1 MTYTENKNLINKK
14 RRSFLFPTFYFLLFI
29 TPLLSL
35 SQTEIKSEGKKI
47 KIEHAG
53 SLQFDKQLGNG
64 AQRLIGDVQ
73 FRQDNTL
80 MFCDSAYLYKDNS
93 LDAFGHIH
101 IQQGDSIHLYGEI
114 LKYNGNTK
122 KALITKN
129 VVVNKGDMQLTT
141 EELNYDIATSVGYYV
156 TPARIVNKENTLT
169 SNTGYFFAKSND
181 LTFRKNV
188 VLTNLPAGQASPQ
201 FVINC
206 DTMRYNTSS
215 KITYFIGP
223 TTIKSKDNLIY
234 AEDGWYDTFKDQSRF
249 SKKSYIL
256 TKEQKMYGDSLYYD
270 RKKGIGRAIKNVQI
284 IDTTQNLN
292 IKGAYA
298 IHYEFKDLSIVTG
311 NALLTQIYDQDT
323 LFLHADTLKAIGNRK
338 KPTDG
343 KFSSTKKAGNDS
355 ASIAKTELQK
365 QKVKEIKIVGND
377 TTKYFEPENESN
389 QQLFAYHKVK
399 FYKND
404 LQGKCDS
411 LYYNLNDS
419 TMRMF
424 GQPVLWSDENQLTA
438 DSVKVI
444 TGSKSIRNI
453 ELKGAAFIVSQ
464 EDSIYYNQIRG
475 KIMKGYFQKNKL
487 YMVNVEGNS
496 QSLYFVS
503 EKKEIKAVN
512 RADCSDMRVYLKDN
526 KVDKITF
533 ITKPDATLFPLN
545 QIDAKELK
553 LKNFNW
559 RKKDRPNSAK
569 EIFIW

>member
-1 MTYTENKNLINKK
+1 M
-14 RRSFLFPTFYFLLFI
+14 FPVFYFLLFS
-29 TPLLSL
+29 PLLSY
-35 SQTEIKSEGKKI
+35 SQTETKSGGKKI
-47 KIEHAG
+47 QIEHAG
-53 SLQFDKQLGNG
+53 SLQFDKKLGNG
-64 AQRLIGDVQ
+64 AQRLIGDVR

-101 IQQGDSIHLYGEI
+101 IQQGDSIHLYGEL

-141 EELNYDIATSVGYYV
+141 DELNYDVATSVGYYV

-181 LTFRKNV
+181 LTFKKNV
-188 VLTNLPAGQASPQ
+188 VLTNPQ

-215 KITYFIGP
+215 KITFFIGP

-234 AEDGWYDTFKDQSRF
+234 AEDGWYDTYNDQSRF
-249 SKKSYIL
+249 SKNSYIL

-270 RKKGIGRAIKNVQI
+270 RKKGIGKAIKNVQI

-311 NALLTQIYDQDT
+311 DALMTQIYEKDT
-323 LFLHADTLKAIGNRK
+323 LYLHADTLKAVGNSKKSRK
-338 KPTDG
+338 APAAEKNISKDKPVPP
-343 KFSSTKKAGNDS
+343 KR
-355 ASIAKTELQK
+355 I
-365 QKVKEIKIVGND
+365 VKEIKIVGTD
-377 TTKYFEPENESN
+377 TTIIYETIKTDT

-411 LYYNLNDS
+411 LYYNSVDS
-419 TMRMF
+419 AMKMYGT
-424 GQPVLWSDENQLTA
+424 PVLWSDENQLTS
-438 DSVKVI
+438 DSIKVT
-444 TGSKSIRNI
+444 TGSKSIRSI

-464 EDSIYYNQIRG
+464 EDSLRFNQIRG
-475 KIMKGYFQKNKL
+475 KMMKGYFQKNKL
-487 YMVNVEGNS
+487 YLVNVEGNG
-496 QSLYFVS
+496 QTLYFAK

-512 RADCSDMRVYLKDN
+512 RADCSDLRVYLKNN

-533 ITKPDATLFPLN
+533 ITKPDATLFPLD
-545 QIDAKELK
+545 QVDVKELK
-553 LKNFNW
+553 LKDFNW
-559 RKKDRPNSAK
+559 REKDRPNTPK

>member
-1 MTYTENKNLINKK
+1 MTYTGNKK
-14 RRSFLFPTFYFLLFI
+14 LIDKTKRSFLFPVFYFLLFI
-29 TPLLSL
+29 TPLFSF

-53 SLQFDKQLGNG
+53 SLEFDKTLGNG
-64 AQRLIGDVQ
+64 AQRLIGDVR

-80 MFCDSAYLYKDNS
+80 MYCDSAYLYKDNS

-101 IQQGDSIHLYGEI
+101 IQQGDSIHLYGEF

-141 EELNYDIATSVGYYV
+141 EELNYDVATSVGYYI

-181 LTFRKNV
+181 LTFRNNV
-188 VLTNLPAGQASPQ
+188 VLTNLPAGDAGPQ

-249 SKKSYIL
+249 SKNSYIL

-270 RKKGIGRAIKNVQI
+270 RKKGIGRAVKNVQI
-284 IDTTQNLN
+284 IDTTQNIN

-298 IHYEFKDLSIVTG
+298 THYEFKDLSIVTG
-311 NALLTQIYDQDT
+311 DALLTQIYEKDT
-323 LFLHADTLKAIGNRK
+323 LFLHADTLKAIGDTK
-338 KPTDG
+338 KPKG
-343 KFSSTKKAGNDS
+343 EKLSSNAKGGNDS
-355 ASIAKTELQK
+355 LTKAKTGLQK
-365 QKVKEIKIVGND
+365 RNIKEIKIVEND
-377 TTKYFEPENESN
+377 STNIYENEKTGN

-438 DSVKVI
+438 DSVRVI
-444 TGSKSIRNI
+444 TGSKSIQNI

-487 YMVNVEGNS
+487 YLVNVEGNS

-526 KVDKITF
+526 KVDRITF
-533 ITKPDATLFPLN
+533 ITKPDATLFPLD

-553 LKNFNW
+553 LKDFNW
-559 RKKDRPNSAK
+559 KKKDRPNSAK
-569 EIFIW
+569 EIFSW

>member
-1 MTYTENKNLINKK
+1 MK
-14 RRSFLFPTFYFLLFI
+14 SFLFPVFIFLI
-29 TPLLSL
+29 APLLSY
-35 SQTEIKSEGKKI
+35 SQSSVQSGGKKI
-47 KIEHAG
+47 MIEHAG
-53 SLQFDKQLGNG
+53 SLQFVKNVGNG
-64 AQRLIGDVQ
+64 AQRLIGDVR

-101 IQQGDSIHLYGEI
+101 IQQGDSIHLYGEL

-141 EELNYDIATSVGYYV
+141 DELNYDIATSVGYYV

-188 VLTNLPAGQASPQ
+188 ILTNLPTGQAGPQ

-206 DTMRYNTSS
+206 DTMRYNTST
-215 KITYFIGP
+215 KMTYFIGP
-223 TTIKSKDNLIY
+223 TTIKSKENLIY
-234 AEDGWYDTFKDQSRF
+234 AEDGWYDTYNDQSRF
-249 SKKSYIL
+249 SKNSYIV
-256 TKEQKMYGDSLYYD
+256 TKEQKMFGDSLYYD

-298 IHYEFKDLSIVTG
+298 IHYELTGLSIVTG
-311 NALLTQIYDQDT
+311 DALMTQIYEKDT
-323 LFLHADTLKAIGNRK
+323 LYLHADTLKAIGDSKKVKKDSKTATTEKSQPPKRK
-338 KPTDG
+338 
-343 KFSSTKKAGNDS
+343 
-355 ASIAKTELQK
+355 I
-365 QKVKEIKIVGND
+365 KEIKIVGTD
-377 TTKYFEPENESN
+377 TTIIYENIKTEK

-411 LYYNLNDS
+411 LFYNTTDS
-419 TMRMF
+419 AMRMY
-424 GQPVLWSDENQLTA
+424 GQPVLWSDENQLTS
-438 DSVKVI
+438 DSIKVI
-444 TGSKSIRNI
+444 TGSKSIRSI
-453 ELKGAAFIVSQ
+453 ELKGAAFIVSK
-464 EDSIYYNQIRG
+464 EDSLRFNQIRG
-475 KIMKGYFQKNKL
+475 KMMTGYFQKNKL
-487 YMVNVEGNS
+487 YLVNVQGNG
-496 QSLYFVS
+496 QTLYFAK
-503 EKKEIKAVN
+503 EKNELKAVN
-512 RADCSDMRVYLKDN
+512 RADCSDLRVYLKNN

-533 ITKPDATLFPLN
+533 ITKPDATLFPLDKVD
-545 QIDAKELK
+545 IKELK
-553 LKNFNW
+553 LKDFKWKEN
-559 RKKDRPNSAK
+559 DRPNSAK

>member
-1 MTYTENKNLINKK
+1 MTSTGNKNLIIKKK
-14 RRSFLFPTFYFLLFI
+14 RSVLFPVFYCLLFI
-29 TPLLSL
+29 VPHLSF
-35 SQTEIKSEGKKI
+35 SQSEIKSGGKKI
-47 KIEHAG
+47 MIEHAG
-53 SLQFDKQLGNG
+53 SLQFVKDIGQG
-64 AQRLIGDVQ
+64 AQRLIGDVR

-101 IQQGDSIHLYGEI
+101 IQQGDSINLYGDL

-129 VVVNKGDMQLTT
+129 VLVTKGDMQLTT
-141 EELNYDIATSVGYYV
+141 EELNYDAATSVGYYV
-156 TPARIVNKENTLT
+156 TPARIINKENTLT

-188 VLTNLPAGQASPQ
+188 VLTNLPSGQAGPQ

-249 SKKSYIL
+249 SKNAYII

-270 RKKGIGRAIKNVQI
+270 RKKGIGKAIKNVQI
-284 IDTTQNLN
+284 IDTTQNLD
-292 IKGAYA
+292 IKGDYA

-311 NALLTQIYDQDT
+311 KALLTQIYEKDT
-323 LFLHADTLKAIGNRK
+323 LFLHADTLKAVGNSK
-338 KPTDG
+338 LQNKEVKNSTSKDKASKPQL
-343 KFSSTKKAGNDS
+343 K
-355 ASIAKTELQK
+355 I
-365 QKVKEIKIVGND
+365 KETKIVGND
-377 TTKYFEPENESN
+377 TSSIYENEKKDN

-411 LYYNLNDS
+411 LYYSLNDS
-419 TMRMF
+419 TMRLF
-424 GQPVLWSDENQLTA
+424 GNPVLWSDENQLTA
-438 DSVKVI
+438 DSIKVI
-444 TGSKSIRNI
+444 TGSKSIRSI
-453 ELKGAAFIVSQ
+453 ELKGSAFIVSE
-464 EDSIYYNQIRG
+464 EDSIRYNQIRG

-487 YMVNVEGNS
+487 YIVNVEGNG
-496 QSLYFVS
+496 QTLYFAK
-503 EKKEIKAVN
+503 EKEEVKAVN
-512 RADCSDMRVYLKDN
+512 RADCSDLRVYFKDN
-526 KVDKITF
+526 KVDRITF
-533 ITKPDATLFPLN
+533 ITKPDATLFPLD
-545 QIDAKELK
+545 QVDVKELK
-553 LKNFNW
+553 LKDFNW
-559 RKKDRPNSAK
+559 RKKDRPLSAK
-569 EIFIW
+569 EIFIR

>member
-1 MTYTENKNLINKK
+1 MISTGNKKLNQNK
-14 RRSFLFPTFYFLLFI
+14 RRSFLFPVFYFLLFI
-29 TPLLSL
+29 APTLSF
-35 SQTEIKSEGKKI
+35 SQSEIKTGGKKI
-47 KIEHAG
+47 QIEHAG
-53 SLQFDKQLGNG
+53 SLQFDKKLGNG
-64 AQRLIGDVQ
+64 AQRLIGDVR

-101 IQQGDSIHLYGEI
+101 IQQGDSINLYGDL

-122 KALITKN
+122 KALVSKN

-141 EELNYDIATSVGYYV
+141 DELNYDVATSVGYYV

-188 VLTNLPAGQASPQ
+188 VLTNPQ

-215 KITYFIGP
+215 KVTYFVGP

-249 SKKSYIL
+249 SKNSYIL

-292 IKGAYA
+292 IKGQYA
-298 IHYEFKDLSIVTG
+298 IHYELTDLSLVTG
-311 NALLTQIYDQDT
+311 EALLTQIYEKDT
-323 LFLHADTLKAIGNRK
+323 LYLHADTLKAVGNNK
-338 KPTDG
+338 KTPIAA
-343 KFSSTKKAGNDS
+343 TKTSANDS
-355 ASIAKTELQK
+355 LKNYPKEITEK
-365 QKVKEIKIVGND
+365 RIKSIKIVGKD
-377 TTKYFEPENESN
+377 TAYTYEIVKVQQ

-399 FYKND
+399 FFKND

-411 LYYNLNDS
+411 LCYNTMDS

-424 GQPVLWSDENQLTA
+424 GKPTLWSDENQLTA
-438 DSVKVI
+438 DSVKVT
-444 TGSKSIRNI
+444 TGSKSIRGI
-453 ELKGAAFIVSQ
+453 ELKGAAFIVSE
-464 EDSIYYNQIRG
+464 EDSLRYNQIRG
-475 KIMKGYFQKNKL
+475 KVMKGYFKKNKL
-487 YMVNVEGNS
+487 YLVNVEGNG
-496 QSLYFVS
+496 QTLYFAK
-503 EKKEIKAVN
+503 EKNELKAVN
-512 RADCSDMRVYLKDN
+512 RADCSDLRVYFKDN

-533 ITKPDATLFPLN
+533 ITKPDATLFPLD
-545 QIDAKELK
+545 QVDVKELK
-553 LKNFNW
+553 LKDFSW